1 MFSLFMMGL
10 MTVEA
15 APQEYTLNSKGSNL
29 YVTVYKDNSTLL
41 SAAAHNHAIRATNL
55 TSSIKWDAED
65 LTACAINISVNV
77 ADLEVDSEQSR
88 SLAASKEKDAKIR
101 KGFEKS
107 ISDSDRKAVRKNML
121 SAKQLDGETHKTIDF
136 KSTSCTDKS
145 VTGDF
150 TLHGVTKSI
159 TMPARITV
167 DNEKA
172 TKFSM
177 SGSFPISSTEYGFEP
192 YSDLGGA
199 VKNQDKMTIHVR
211 IKAE

>member
-1 MFSLFMMGL
+1 MFSIFMASL
-10 MTVEA
+10 MSVQA
-15 APQEYTLNSKGSNL
+15 APQEYTLNSKGRNL
-29 YVTVYKDNSTLL
+29 YVTVYKDDSTLL

-65 LTACAINISVNV
+65 LSACKINISLNV

-121 SAKQLDGETHKTIDF
+121 SAKQLDGETHKTIEF

-145 VTGDF
+145 ISGDF

-159 TMPARITV
+159 TMPARISV

-172 TKFSM
+172 TKFSVN
-177 SGSFPISSTEYGFEP
+177 GSFPIKSTDYGFEP

-199 VKNQDKMTIHVR
+199 VKNQDGMTIHVR

>member
-1 MFSLFMMGL
+1 MFSLFMTSL
-10 MTVEA
+10 MSVQA

-29 YVTVYKDNSTLL
+29 YVTVYKDDSTLL

-65 LTACAINISVNV
+65 LSACAINISVNV

-145 VTGDF
+145 ISGDF

-172 TKFSM
+172 TKFSV
-177 SGSFPISSTEYGFEP
+177 SGSFPISSTDYGFEP

>member
-1 MFSLFMMGL
+1 MFSLFMMSL
-10 MTVEA
+10 MSLEA

-65 LTACAINISVNV
+65 LTSCAINISLNV
-77 ADLEVDSEQSR
+77 AELEVDSEQSR
-88 SLAASKEKDAKIR
+88 SLAASKEKDPKIR

-121 SAKQLDGETHKTIDF
+121 SKGQLDGETHKTIDF

-145 VTGDF
+145 ITGDF

-167 DNEKA
+167 DNAKA

-177 SGSFPISSTEYGFEP
+177 SGSFPITTSEYGFEP
-192 YSDLGGA
+192 YSGMGGA